1 MPQTQEEPPSYRL
14 ALEEL
19 ETILDAIENDDVD
32 IDDLAQKVERAAI
45 LLNVCRDKIE
55 RTEMQVRRII
65 DTLEPQDK
73 T

>member
-1 MPQTQEEPPSYRL
+1 MTTEATESPSYKS

-19 ETILDAIENDDVD
+19 ETILNAIENDHVD
-32 IDDLAQKVERAAI
+32 IDELAQNVERAAE

-65 DTLEPQDK
+65 DTLEPQDI

>member
-1 MPQTQEEPPSYRL
+1 MTETEETTLSYRL

-32 IDDLAQKVERAAI
+32 IDDLAEKVERAAV
-45 LLNVCRDKIE
+45 LLHVCRDKIE

-65 DTLEPQDK
+65 DTLEPQELP
-73 T
+73 